1 MDLPDPKRD
10 QWSRFVRMW
19 ALIGFYVRADD
30 PRLPRFPNGVVFRRV
45 ADVAEFQPQNVDD
58 RELN

>member
-1 MDLPDPKRD
+1 
-10 QWSRFVRMW
+10 MW